1 MSFINPFLLWALP
14 LISVP
19 VIIHLLRKNKVIEIE
34 WAAMDFLMDAV
45 QEQKKRFKMEDLLLL
60 ILRTLLIL
68 FLILALARP
77 VTNLVSG
84 SSSEPK
90 LISLDDSF
98 SMASKIGSQ
107 SRFDR
112 AVETANQINTSDDGP
127 KALVINSSSPRKLI
141 ANFSED
147 RSLFT
152 ETLKQ
157 IKVGDF
163 GGDALTSVR
172 ACLDF
177 LKDQSSIPPSIYFLS
192 DFQESQWAQPEA
204 LLSQSI
210 KELQEKSNLVFVHMG
225 DEAKENLS
233 IANFRAL
240 QDAAKLNE
248 DAWFTVDLINHGTED
263 ASDLEVRFSL
273 NGELYESV
281 STNIPSGQQVTVNF
295 KCRVQ
300 ESGFHKISA
309 EIGADINLQ
318 DNTCYS
324 HFYATDKLKVLVV
337 QNFIPESVYEKKSL
351 FFDFALNPFPGA
363 SSSEKAL
370 YEFNW
375 QDAQVLETEDLNN
388 YAFIILDDLQA
399 MTASEFDSVQQYIAQ
414 GGGVLVNLGASTD
427 PENFNQNFVEG
438 GVVSWP
444 LYEEKFAM
452 KKGGDFLP
460 TQITNEDSQ
469 LWSFADSADSLGSFK
484 IKQTFGLSK
493 VDGTGQSYMELKRE
507 EEQNLSLISS
517 FEYGKGK
524 VMVFTSGMDL
534 EWNNFATRP
543 YFLPLCRQL
552 SSQLIKDEHRIIERS
567 VGESLYKELSDDKSR
582 STFDLSTPD
591 QLKETYN
598 VQIKDQKSFLN
609 IEEFKL
615 AGTYKL
621 KESGSIQ
628 EELISVNLDSKE
640 STVASMSLEQ
650 LKNTYPEVTVM
661 SSSDQ
666 LSTASSS
673 HGTGLSKFFLILA
686 ILCWL
691 GENILGLIISRRAAS

>member
-1 MSFINPFLLWALP
+1 M
-14 LISVP
+14 
-19 VIIHLLRKNKVIEIE
+19 
-34 WAAMDFLMDAV
+34 
-45 QEQKKRFKMEDLLLL
+45 
-60 ILRTLLIL
+60 
-68 FLILALARP
+68 
-77 VTNLVSG
+77 
-84 SSSEPK
+84 
-90 LISLDDSF
+90 
-98 SMASKIGSQ
+98 
-107 SRFDR
+107 
-112 AVETANQINTSDDGP
+112 
-127 KALVINSSSPRKLI
+127 
-141 ANFSED
+141 
-147 RSLFT
+147 
-152 ETLKQ
+152 
-157 IKVGDF
+157 
-163 GGDALTSVR
+163 
-172 ACLDF
+172 
-177 LKDQSSIPPSIYFLS
+177 
-192 DFQESQWAQPEA
+192 
-204 LLSQSI
+204 
-210 KELQEKSNLVFVHMG
+210 FVHVG

-233 IANFRAL
+233 IANFKAL

-248 DAWFTVDLINHGTED
+248 DAWFTVDVINHGTED
-263 ASDLEVRFSL
+263 ASDVEVRFSL

-295 KCRVQ
+295 KCLVQ

-324 HFYATDKLKVLVV
+324 HFYATDKLKILVV

-427 PENFNQNFVEG
+427 AENFNQTFVEG

-452 KKGGDFLP
+452 KKGGDYLP

-469 LWSFADSADSLGSFK
+469 LWSFADSADSLESFK
-484 IKQTFGLSK
+484 IKQAFGLSK
-493 VDGTGQSYMELKRE
+493 IDGNGQSYMELKRE
-507 EEQNLSLISS
+507 EEQDLSLISS
-517 FEYGKGK
+517 FEYGNGK
-524 VMVFTSGMDL
+524 IIIFTSGMDL

-567 VGESLYKELSDDKSR
+567 VGESFYKELSDDKSR

-591 QLKETYN
+591 HLKEAYN

-621 KESGSIQ
+621 KESGSTQ
-628 EELISVNLDSKE
+628 EEFISVNLDSKE
-640 STVASMSLEQ
+640 SNLASMNLEQ
-650 LKNTYPEVTVM
+650 LQNTYPEVTVM

-666 LSTASSS
+666 LSTVSSS